1 MERTTLDL
9 RAYLNHGDP
18 RDTPLPFEPTESDK
32 KLARI
37 GMACLELERQE
48 RNVRDHLCELAKP
61 V

>member
-9 RAYLNHGDP
+9 RADLNQADP
-18 RDTPLPFEPTESDK
+18 RDEPLPYLPTESDK

-48 RNVRDHLCELAKP
+48 RNLRDLGLLP
-61 V
+61 NRP